1 MKNMFDFF
9 IDHLDNTFI
18 CMVHSA
24 HDGIVDDFECHILNP
39 DGSKG
44 QPEDPFDEEAMWDIV
59 QEEYELYIEGRE

>member
-1 MKNMFDFF
+1 
-9 IDHLDNTFI
+9 
-18 CMVHSA
+18 MVHSA